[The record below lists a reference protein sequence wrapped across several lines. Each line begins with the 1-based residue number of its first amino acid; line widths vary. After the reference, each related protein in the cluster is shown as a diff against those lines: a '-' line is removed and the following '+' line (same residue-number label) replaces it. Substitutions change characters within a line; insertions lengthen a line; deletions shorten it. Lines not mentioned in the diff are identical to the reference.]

1 VIVTLLS
8 DFIGRGRSGQVDADF
23 PAAVQAALGL
33 AAPPQPAR
41 GYSAMRVAGGY
52 NRKWRLPLPQAWVVA
67 AGSVFVFAAA
77 AVDAAKLRQAAA
89 MGLGERTAE
98 GFGRI
103 AVGWQY
109 QPRLTAQKL
118 EAPAPAGSALSPA
131 SARIAERMA
140 RRLLRQELERG
151 LAARVAAIEVKNP
164 PPNAQLSRVR
174 SAALRALGWD
184 RPPLQPV
191 LELIG
196 DLKKDAQ
203 GKYAGARVDGKTL
216 LTWLRERA
224 EDCDV
229 QAQLLDQTPN
239 PTVAGQAAALDDQLR
254 VEYTARLLDGV
265 MRKAAKQNQ
274 EKEAG
279 R

>member
-1 VIVTLLS
+1 
-8 DFIGRGRSGQVDADF
+8 
-23 PAAVQAALGL
+23 
-33 AAPPQPAR
+33 
-41 GYSAMRVAGGY
+41 
-52 NRKWRLPLPQAWVVA
+52 
-67 AGSVFVFAAA
+67 
-77 AVDAAKLRQAAA
+77 
-89 MGLGERTAE
+89 
-98 GFGRI
+98 
-103 AVGWQY
+103 
-109 QPRLTAQKL
+109 
-118 EAPAPAGSALSPA
+118 
-131 SARIAERMA
+131 MA

-274 EKEAG
+274 QDQEKEAG